1 MPTYQDD
8 PVIVR
13 THQDNAAFNGGVY
26 GESTRFNDPDR
37 PAIGAP
43 PWLL

>member
-13 THQDNAAFNGGVY
+13 THQDNAAFNGACTARALG
-26 GESTRFNDPDR
+26 STILI
-37 PAIGAP
+37 A
-43 PWLL
+43 LQ